1 MSERRFLPIKS
12 DARRFVLAI
21 GIVAFVM
28 VVVELASPRATA
40 PTGRWSW
47 LTAPI
52 FEAFGSFGLAIV
64 WAIVGLILVT
74 VSAKRD
80 G

>member
-1 MSERRFLPIKS
+1 ML
-12 DARRFVLAI
+12 VL

-28 VVVELASPRATA
+28 VVVELAAPRATA
-40 PTGRWSW
+40 PTGRWGW

-52 FEAFGSFGLAIV
+52 FEMLGSFGLAIV
-64 WAIVGLILVT
+64 WAIVGLILVAA
-74 VSAKRD
+74 SAKRD